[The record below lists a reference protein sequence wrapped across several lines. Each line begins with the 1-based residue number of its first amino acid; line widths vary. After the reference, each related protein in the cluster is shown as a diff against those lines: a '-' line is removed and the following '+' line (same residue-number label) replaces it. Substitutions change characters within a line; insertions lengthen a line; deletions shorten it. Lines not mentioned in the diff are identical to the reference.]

1 MQYLAASKS
10 VAKIGTGDTSTA
22 QTATHT
28 IDTLGYAY
36 ASIDVVFEPSAAT
49 TDAICTAL
57 KVEESD
63 ASGSGFANIAEL
75 VGNGTGGFTIPTS
88 GSKTADSNVVRL
100 NVDLRGH
107 KRYLKVSATPVAA
120 SVVATVVRLGR
131 GEAGPVAATESGV
144 QVVANA

>member
-1 MQYLAASKS
+1 MLHLAASKT
-10 VAKIGTGDTSTA
+10 VAKIGTGDTTTA

-36 ASIDVVFEPSAAT
+36 ASIDVVFEPAAAT

-63 ASGSGFANIAEL
+63 ASASDYANVTAL
-75 VGNGTGGFTIPTS
+75 VGGGTGGFTIPTS

-100 NVDLRGH
+100 NVDLRGK
-107 KRYLKVSATPVAA
+107 KRYLKVSYTPGV
-120 SVVATVVRLGR
+120 SATVAITGRLSR
-131 GEAGPVAATESGV
+131 AEVSPATATEAGALAWVKG
-144 QVVANA
+144 

>member
-1 MQYLAASKS
+1 MLHLASTKT
-10 VAKIGTGDTSTA
+10 VAKIGTGDTTTS

-28 IDTLGYAY
+28 IDTLGYGY
-36 ASIDVVFEPSAAT
+36 ASIDVVFEPAAAT

-63 ASGSGFANIAEL
+63 ASGSGFANITEL
-75 VGNGTGGFTIPTS
+75 VGGGTGGFTIPTS

-100 NVDLRGH
+100 NLDLRSH

-131 GEAGPVAATESGV
+131 AEVSPVSASDSGV
-144 QVVANA
+144 QVVVNA

>member
-1 MQYLAASKS
+1 MLHLASTKT
-10 VAKIGTGDTSTA
+10 VAKIGTGDTTTS

-28 IDTLGYAY
+28 IDTLGYGY
-36 ASIDVVFEPSAAT
+36 ASIDVVFEPAAAT

-63 ASGSGFANIAEL
+63 ASGSGYANVTEL
-75 VGNGTGGFTIPTS
+75 VGNGTGGFAIPTS

-107 KRYLKVSATPVAA
+107 KRYLRVSATPVAA

-131 GEAGPVAATESGV
+131 AEVGPVSASDSGV
-144 QVVANA
+144 QIVVNS

>member
-1 MQYLAASKS
+1 MLHLARTKT
-10 VAKIGTGDTSTA
+10 VAKIGTGDTTTA
-22 QTATHT
+22 QTASHT

-36 ASIDVVFEPSAAT
+36 ASIDVVLEPASAT
-49 TDAICTAL
+49 TDAVAIAC

-63 ASGSGFANIAEL
+63 ASGSGFGDIAAL
-75 VGNGTGGFTIPTS
+75 VGGGTGGFTIPSS
-88 GSKTADSNVVRL
+88 GSKTADSNVIRL
-100 NVDLRGH
+100 NLDLRGH

-131 GEAGPVAATESGV
+131 GEIGAVSASDSGV

>member
-1 MQYLAASKS
+1 MLHLAASKT
-10 VAKIGTGDTSTA
+10 VAKIGTADTTTA

-28 IDTLGYAY
+28 IDTLGHAY
-36 ASIDVVFEPSAAT
+36 ASIDVVFEPAAAT

-63 ASGSGFANIAEL
+63 ASASNFGDITAL
-75 VGNGTGGFTIPTS
+75 VGGGTGGFTIPTS

-100 NVDLRGH
+100 NVDLRGR

-131 GEAGPVAATESGV
+131 SEGGAVSATDSGV
-144 QVVANA
+144 QVVVNS

>member
-1 MQYLAASKS
+1 MLHLANSKT
-10 VAKIGTGDTSTA
+10 VAKIGTGDTTTS
-22 QTATHT
+22 QTASHT
-28 IDTLGYAY
+28 IDTLGFGY
-36 ASIDVVFEPSAAT
+36 ASIDVVFEPAAAT

-63 ASGSGFANIAEL
+63 ASGSGFANIDAL
-75 VGNGTGGFTIPTS
+75 VGNGTGGFAIPTS
-88 GSKTADSNVVRL
+88 GSKTADANVVRL
-100 NVDLRGH
+100 NLDLRGH

-131 GEAGPVAATESGV
+131 ASEAVESASQVGV

>member
-1 MQYLAASKS
+1 MQYLAASKT

-36 ASIDVVFEPSAAT
+36 ASIDVVFEPAAAT

-57 KVEESD
+57 KVEESNA
-63 ASGSGFANIAEL
+63 ASSDFANVTEL

-100 NVDLRGH
+100 NLDLRGH

-120 SVVATVVRLGR
+120 SVVATVVRLAR
-131 GEAGPVAATESGV
+131 GEIGPVSADASGV